1 MKIALTN
8 CYVQYHAE
16 TSFHEFNLF
25 TLLFVYKNKTITFYW
40 FYLDSCGDQNGWMIM
55 INENENENYFEE
67 NKMKNLQEKWEW
79 KY

>member
-1 MKIALTN
+1 
-8 CYVQYHAE
+8 
-16 TSFHEFNLF
+16 
-25 TLLFVYKNKTITFYW
+25 
-40 FYLDSCGDQNGWMIM
+40 MIM